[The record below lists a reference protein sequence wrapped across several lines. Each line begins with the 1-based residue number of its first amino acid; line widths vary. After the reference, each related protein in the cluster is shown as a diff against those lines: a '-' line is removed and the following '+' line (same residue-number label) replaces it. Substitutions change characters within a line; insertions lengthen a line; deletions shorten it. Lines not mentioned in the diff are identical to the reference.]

1 MFNSKF
7 QKVYRQ
13 LLLEEL
19 DFLSMMDEQPKK
31 QQAVFVDFLN
41 DQSWDDQEKVQKLQ
55 SQLKKLQKAAA
66 QKKVQPK
73 KAKQELKVLYNA
85 VKKVK
90 PQIAQKIKD
99 NVKNDLQVI
108 KKSQTKS
115 VQKKDGKTIQKKQTE
130 HEISGFNANE
140 IAYSMIDTQYK
151 KRYIEILQ
159 QYKNS
164 SDKEVKIILSSIYKI
179 LKKNSPKSFE
189 IDRLQDYLTEL
200 LTIDIGKEIIS
211 KLKKLTDKI
220 ADEQDNDSEDSNDII

>member
-1 MFNSKF
+1 MHNSKF
-7 QKVYRQ
+7 QKVYKQ

-41 DQSWDDQEKVQKLQ
+41 DQSWDDQKKVQKLQ

-66 QKKVQPK
+66 EKKIQPK

-108 KKSQTKS
+108 KKSQTKT
-115 VQKKDGKTIQKKQTE
+115 VQKKDGKTIQKKQTK

-140 IAYSMIDTQYK
+140 IAYSMINTQYK

-164 SDKEVKIILSSIYKI
+164 SDKEVKITLSSIYKI
-179 LKKNSPKSFE
+179 LKKNSPKSYE
-189 IDRLQDYLTEL
+189 IERLQDYLTEL